1 MLSCGPGNSCCGN
14 CAGLGAYE
22 LDLSE
27 QYPRTFAVLKKYVET
42 KIANR
47 EPFYISPEL
56 NSDIIQFDGMG
67 FIGAIISAVS
77 SVAGVVAKVAPT
89 VATVA
94 GMTGGGGSKSAGPSA
109 DDIASVVS
117 PLVQQKLAAQ
127 GVNLPADVA
136 KQATAASLLDTFG
149 AQNRP
154 MVIAG
159 LGLLGV
165 LLLTRLM
172 RR

>member
-22 LDLSE
+22 IDLSE
-27 QYPRTFAVLKKYVET
+27 QYPRTFAVLKRYVET
-42 KIANR
+42 KVANR

-56 NSDIIQFDGMG
+56 NSDMIQFDGLG
-67 FIGAIISAVS
+67 FINAIIAGVA
-77 SVAGVVAKVAPT
+77 SVAGIVAKAAPT
-89 VATVA
+89 IATVA
-94 GMTGGGGSKSAGPSA
+94 GMTGGGGSKSSGPTA

-127 GVNLPADVA
+127 GVNLPTEVA
-136 KQATAASLLDTFG
+136 QQATAASLLDTFG

-154 MVIAG
+154 YVLAG
-159 LGLLGV
+159 AAALGV
-165 LLLTRLM
+165 LILLKMLR
-172 RR
+172 